1 MSFGFVQI
9 LASKFCMQ
17 KKSESVVK
25 ISAAKFLVGFMFSML
40 AGAVAAQTSQDP
52 TVWLHRISQAARS
65 VNYSGLFVY
74 QSGGRS
80 ESSRITH
87 VVDASGQQERLET
100 VDGASREVIR
110 NNDEVQTFF
119 PKERLL
125 VIDRAVAGS
134 FPGRAGSVV
143 SGLSDFYVLRMG
155 EIERVAGR
163 DAQAIRLEPRDDM
176 RYGHELWAD
185 MATGL
190 LVKARMLRSPG
201 DVVEQFVF
209 SDLLLGS
216 QVDRDGVKPRFSRT
230 SDWRVLNERGTDLR
244 PEEFGWAFRGLPPGF
259 KQVSLARRP
268 IRKEGPEALHAVFS
282 DGLATISVFIE
293 PSNGRL
299 MSVAPI
305 QSRSGPISIYKS
317 SKGEVVVT
325 AIGEVPPA
333 ALRRVVE
340 SVERQDPKP

>member
-1 MSFGFVQI
+1 MPLNDIVKTVVNSRVVQQ
-9 LASKFCMQ
+9 L
-17 KKSESVVK
+17 V
-25 ISAAKFLVGFMFSML
+25 AALML
-40 AGAVAAQTSQDP
+40 ATLTGTAGAQGSSQDA
-52 TVWLHRISQAARS
+52 TAWLHRMSQASRTL
-65 VNYSGLFVY
+65 NYSGLFVY

-87 VVDASGQQERLET
+87 VVDGSGQQERLET

-134 FPGRAGSVV
+134 FPGRAVTVV
-143 SGLSDFYVLRMG
+143 SGLSDFYVVRIG
-155 EIERVAGR
+155 EVERVAGR
-163 DAQAIRLEPRDDM
+163 DTQSIRLEPRDDM

-190 LVKARMLRSPG
+190 LIKARMLRGSG
-201 DVVEQFVF
+201 EVVEQFAF
-209 SDLLLGS
+209 SDVVIGP
-216 QVDRDGVKPRFSRT
+216 QVDRERVKPRYSRT
-230 SDWRVLNERGTDLR
+230 SDWTVLNARGADLR
-244 PEEFGWAFRGLPPGF
+244 ADEFGWAFRGLPPGF

-268 IRKEGPEALHAVFS
+268 IRKDGPEVLHAVFS

-293 PSNGRL
+293 PGNGRN
-299 MSVAPI
+299 MSVAPV
-305 QSRSGPISIYKS
+305 QSHSGPIGIYKS
-317 SKGEVVVT
+317 SKGEVMVT

-340 SVERQDPKP
+340 SVEKLTPKP